1 MCKASPEFGTKAYE
15 KWKTK
20 VSTELT
26 ATQIQGGNQAVY
38 DASNEEGMFFKSYQI
53 KTTITPL
60 SGWENFDI
68 KRQTHKKKIDFH
80 ITPHFIHAYSLA
92 IPGVS
97 TGDKF
102 KSFVHKTYNY
112 IFTGEN
118 VDILD
123 LDIQYRLAYFQ
134 SRLKDVPGDSRQPV
148 YRVTDSEGA
157 TPTGDDFV
165 EDGSHIDKA
174 EVTLV
179 KGDNAGNTGEK
190 FVYEDQL
197 QDELSNPTADMVN
210 VQMNILGDPAWI
222 SQSQFIPMEL
232 FTITE
237 KNKGTASITNQDYWQ
252 GGKNYIWNDKFKCY
266 NFDVADPIV
275 LLNFRMPTDVDDKRG
290 IYEMA
295 DGKATTFTG
304 LYRVVGVSHTFD
316 TGSFT
321 QSLNMV
327 RFKNQGIKINKPIR
341 NMKLLSFKNRESYV
355 VPADHATDIIKQVKN
370 SMFELRSVEN
380 LFGKI
385 TNFTNNL
392 KTRVIDKVK
401 GKFFS

>member
-1 MCKASPEFGTKAYE
+1 
-15 KWKTK
+15 
-20 VSTELT
+20 
-26 ATQIQGGNQAVY
+26 
-38 DASNEEGMFFKSYQI
+38 
-53 KTTITPL
+53 
-60 SGWENFDI
+60 
-68 KRQTHKKKIDFH
+68 
-80 ITPHFIHAYSLA
+80 
-92 IPGVS
+92 
-97 TGDKF
+97 
-102 KSFVHKTYNY
+102 
-112 IFTGEN
+112 
-118 VDILD
+118 
-123 LDIQYRLAYFQ
+123 
-134 SRLKDVPGDSRQPV
+134 
-148 YRVTDSEGA
+148 
-157 TPTGDDFV
+157 
-165 EDGSHIDKA
+165 
-174 EVTLV
+174 
-179 KGDNAGNTGEK
+179 
-190 FVYEDQL
+190 
-197 QDELSNPTADMVN
+197 
-210 VQMNILGDPAWI
+210 
-222 SQSQFIPMEL
+222 
-232 FTITE
+232 
-237 KNKGTASITNQDYWQ
+237 
-252 GGKNYIWNDKFKCY
+252 
-266 NFDVADPIV
+266 
-275 LLNFRMPTDVDDKRG
+275 MPTDVDDKRG